1 MKKRLCVFASGSGTN
16 MQAVMDEIDKGS
28 INGEIV
34 LLVASASNIGAIERA
49 QKKGIPVRV
58 FSKKDF
64 ATPQERDKAIVQ
76 VLKEFDVD
84 YIILAGYLAILTK
97 EIISQ
102 YPNRIINI
110 HPSLL
115 PKFGGKGMYGINVHK
130 AVIQAKEK
138 YSGATVHFVDEGADT
153 GPIILQR
160 RIRVRPDDDEYTLQQ
175 KILTKIEHKLL
186 PYVVKLLC
194 EDRIKVI
201 NNKVVIDYVD
211 DNFLRGAL
219 I

>member
-16 MQAVMDEIDKGS
+16 MQAIMDEIDKGN

-34 LLVASASNIGAIERA
+34 LLVASAPDIGAIERA
-49 QKKGIPVRV
+49 KAKGIPYKV
-58 FSKKDF
+58 FPKKEY
-64 ATPQERDKAIVQ
+64 ASAEERDKAIAQ
-76 VLKEFDVD
+76 ALKEYNID
-84 YIILAGYLAILTK
+84 YIILAGYLGILTK
-97 EIISQ
+97 ELISH

-110 HPSLL
+110 HPALL
-115 PKFGGKGMYGINVHK
+115 PKFGGKGMYGVNVHR

-138 YSGATVHFVDEGADT
+138 YSGATVHFVDEGTDT

-160 RIRVRPDDDEYTLQQ
+160 KLKVKPDDNEYTLQQ
-175 KILTKIEHKLL
+175 RILTKIEHKLL

-194 EDRIKVI
+194 EDKIKVE
-201 NNKVVIDYVD
+201 NNKAI
-211 DNFLRGAL
+211 LM